1 MKQKYEENEDTVM
14 WRKYREEKQQ
24 RHANNKQIN
33 TNILMTRLSDIVIGM
48 PSDECLTFRDERYP
62 KVNFYPSTGRWM
74 IAEKHGKVFNGGA
87 NKFIS
92 WYLSKKLKV

>member
-14 WRKYREEKQQ
+14 WREYRKDKQE
-24 RHANNKQIN
+24 RHLNNKVKN
-33 TNILMTRLSDIVIGM
+33 MEILNSKLKDITFNS

-74 IAEKHGKVFNGGA
+74 NATKCGRVYSGGA
-87 NKFIS
+87 DRFIN
-92 WYLSKKLKV
+92 WYLSHKLD